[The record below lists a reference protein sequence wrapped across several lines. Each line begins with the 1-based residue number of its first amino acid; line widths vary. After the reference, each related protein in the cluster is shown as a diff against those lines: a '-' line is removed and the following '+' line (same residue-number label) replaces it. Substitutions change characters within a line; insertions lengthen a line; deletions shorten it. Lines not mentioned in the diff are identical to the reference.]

1 MKLILSKK
9 PKNVTIIEG
18 FPGFGLI
25 GTIGI
30 EFLIDHLKTEK
41 IGIVEMEEIPAMIAI
56 HQNKVIEPISIHY
69 NKQFNMVLVHAINVG
84 KDLGWKLA
92 AMVEELAETLD
103 AKEIISLEG
112 VGSPN
117 PETSR
122 VFYYTTHKGEMIK
135 KLSGIATPLME
146 GIIVGATG
154 ALLAKRLKVPFLAL
168 FAEAKTGLPDS
179 KAAAE
184 IIKALDAY
192 TGLKV
197 DPKPLYK
204 QAALFEEKLKSIME
218 KGQEAEDIQQK
229 KKLSYVG

>member
-1 MKLILSKK
+1 MKLNLTKK

-25 GTIGI
+25 GTISI
-30 EFLIDHLKTEK
+30 EFLLEHLETEK
-41 IGIVEMEEIPAMIAI
+41 IGTVEMAEIPAMIAI
-56 HQNKVIEPISIHY
+56 HQNKIIEPISLHY
-69 NKQFNMVLVHAINVG
+69 NKKHNLVLIHAINIG
-84 KDLGWKLA
+84 KNMGWQ
-92 AMVEELAETLD
+92 LAEMVTDLAGQLS

-117 PETSR
+117 QESSR
-122 VFYYTTHKGEMIK
+122 VFYYSTGNGSVSK
-135 KLSGIATPLME
+135 KLESAARPLME
-146 GIIVGATG
+146 GIIIGPTG
-154 ALLAKRLKVPFLAL
+154 ALLAKQIKIPIVAL
-168 FAEAKTGLPDS
+168 FAEAKSGMPDS

-197 DPKPLYK
+197 DPKPLLK
-204 QAALFEEKLKSIME
+204 QAALFENKLKSIME
-218 KGQEAEDIQQK
+218 KGQQAEDTHDK